1 MHGPPTNRSRRSD
14 PAEDVPTLW
23 DDRYGVGSFQRMLSL
38 LERPCVSFARVA
50 SEFGV
55 SRERVRQWQL
65 QYRPGAPTG
74 QQRRQLCRE
83 IKARRRMFSDEVFV
97 AFHCKATA
105 QLAEVRLG
113 LLESATGFRARAVR
127 LNRRVVALCDG
138 RHLSSPS
145 MGRAHDVWL
154 LNAPDA
160 EFFFVL
166 LDGDQFLFLPRQAA
180 AVSLRGRGL
189 EAHDALLVRYRGN
202 FDGLGEDAHAWPA
215 ASGT

>member
-1 MHGPPTNRSRRSD
+1 MHDSSANRPRRSD
-14 PAEDVPTLW
+14 PADGVPTLW

-83 IKARRRMFSDEVFV
+83 LKARRRMFSDDVFAV
-97 AFHCKATA
+97 FHRHVTA
-105 QLAEVRLG
+105 QVVDVRLG
-113 LLESATGFRARAVR
+113 LLESAKGFRARAVR

-138 RHLSSPS
+138 RQLSNPA
-145 MGRAHDVWL
+145 MGRPQDVWL

-166 LDGDQFLFLPRQAA
+166 LDGDQFLFLPRPV
-180 AVSLRGRGL
+180 AVASLRGRGL
-189 EAHDALLVRYRGN
+189 ESHDAFLLRYRDT
-202 FDGLGEDAHAWPA
+202 FDGLDDEARTWPA